1 VAVFFFWLVSEHQVL
16 GTNIKSKALSGDVV
30 EIANGETL
38 CHPTFPHTIHIER
51 DDWIVRRV
59 TLAIRTVPLKTAS
72 AYRTAK
78 RSSNRTPSPKADCGS
93 SAPHSN
99 GASNEGPHFMSEE

>member
-59 TLAIRTVPLKTAS
+59 TPAIRNRPAEDCIRIPHCEAFLEPHTLAES
-72 AYRTAK
+72 GLWQQRT
-78 RSSNRTPSPKADCGS
+78 T
-93 SAPHSN
+93 
-99 GASNEGPHFMSEE
+99 